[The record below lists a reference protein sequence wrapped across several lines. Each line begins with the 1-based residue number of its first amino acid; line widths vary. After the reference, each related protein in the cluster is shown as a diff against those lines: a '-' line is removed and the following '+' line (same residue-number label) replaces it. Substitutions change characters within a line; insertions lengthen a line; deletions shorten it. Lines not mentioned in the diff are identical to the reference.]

1 MPHVWR
7 WMVLAVGLGQ
17 TVAGYG
23 LVTLFNA
30 TGSYTP
36 VFLVGGGAMAAGA
49 LLSLPHWD
57 RNSGVGAG

>member
-23 LVTLFNA
+23 LVMMLNA
-30 TGSYTP
+30 TGNYTP
-36 VFLVGGGAMAAGA
+36 VFLTGGAAMAAGA
-49 LLSLPHWD
+49 LFSLPIWSKSDPDH
-57 RNSGVGAG
+57 